1 MNTTLKTLSSVML
14 AGASLMT
21 FNAQAEMF
29 WSDNSISVLKNTSEY
44 EINKQE
50 DVVTVTLEHASG
62 HNWGDLFFFADRL
75 DYKEGGSYSEAQET
89 YSELSPRLSLSYA
102 TGSKMEFGIISDV
115 FIATTWEHDSFTS
128 PGFNN
133 SFDNYLVG
141 VGVDL
146 KLPGFA
152 FFNANLYQ
160 ANNEQTDNDTQ
171 LTVVWGVPFSLGSAD
186 FMFDGFID
194 WSSAEDTHAADFHF
208 NPQLRMD
215 VGKYFGVPKKF
226 EAGFEYSYWHNKFGL
241 TSAWDDAALMPVD
254 VEDESVVSFIVKVHL

>member
-1 MNTTLKTLSSVML
+1 MNTTLKKLSSVIL
-14 AGASLMT
+14 AGASLMS

-29 WSDNSISVLKNTSEY
+29 WSDNSLSLLKNQGNY
-44 EINKQE
+44 EVATNDDI
-50 DVVTVTLEHASG
+50 TVITVEHASG

-75 DYKEGGSYSEAQET
+75 DYKEDSQSVAANET

-115 FIATTWEHDSFTS
+115 FIATTWEHSTFESD
-128 PGFNN
+128 PIILPDGFMIDIDNR
-133 SFDNYLVG
+133 FDNYLVG

-152 FFNANLYQ
+152 FFNVNLYQ
-160 ANNEQTDNDTQ
+160 ANNEQTDNDNQ
-171 LTVVWGVPFSLGSAD
+171 LTAVWGYPFSIGNAD

-194 WSSAEDTHAADFHF
+194 WSSAEETHAADFHF

-215 VGKYFGVPKKF
+215 IGKYFGVPKKF
-226 EAGFEYSYWHNKFGL
+226 EAGIEYSYWHNKFGIKGL
-241 TSAWDDAALMPVD
+241 D
-254 VEDESVVSFIVKVHL
+254 DESVISWMVKIHL

>member
-1 MNTTLKTLSSVML
+1 MNTLFKTISSVLL
-14 AGASLMT
+14 AGASLVT

-29 WSDNSISVLKNTSEY
+29 WSDNSISLLKNTSEF
-44 EINKQE
+44 EVNQNE
-50 DVVTVTLEHASG
+50 DVSVVTLEHASG

-75 DYKEGGSYSEAQET
+75 DFKGDSKNAETKET

-115 FIATTWEHDSFTS
+115 FVATTWEHSTLENQFFS
-128 PGFNN
+128 Q

-141 VGVDL
+141 IGADL
-146 KLPGFA
+146 KVPGFA
-152 FFNANLYQ
+152 FFNVNLYQ
-160 ANNEQTDNDTQ
+160 VNNELTDNDNQ

-186 FMFDGFID
+186 FMFDGYID
-194 WSSAEDTHAADFHF
+194 WSSAEETHAADFHF

-226 EAGFEYSYWHNKFGL
+226 EAGVEYSYWVNKFGL
-241 TSAWDDAALMPVD
+241 TFPDT
-254 VEDESVVSFIVKVHL
+254 ESVFSVMVKVHL